1 MSWLTLHRAEL
12 EAIRRGLE
20 EEKMSERDALRKLVT
35 LLDGLL
41 VELPTEIAEVMA
53 EQGRARNA

>member
-20 EEKMSERDALRKLVT
+20 EKLSERDALRKLVT